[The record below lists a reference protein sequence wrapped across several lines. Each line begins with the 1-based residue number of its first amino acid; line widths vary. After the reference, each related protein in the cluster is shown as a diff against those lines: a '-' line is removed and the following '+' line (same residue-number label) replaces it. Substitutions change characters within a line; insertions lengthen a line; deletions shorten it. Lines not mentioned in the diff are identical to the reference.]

1 MGNRLTRIY
10 TRTGDDGTTGLGD
23 GSRCGKESLRIEAI
37 GAVDELNSSIGL
49 LLAENLEEVL
59 RRQLED
65 IQNDLFDLGGD
76 LSIPGRLTMSAPQV
90 RRLEHQLDEYNRSLS
105 ALRELILPGGARP
118 AALCHVARA
127 VSRRAE
133 RCLVRLGRDEEVPS
147 THLKY
152 LNRLS
157 DLLFVLCRVLN
168 RQHGVADVLWE
179 PGKTQAGDSV

>member
-23 GSRCGKESLRIEAI
+23 GSRCGKESPRIEAI
-37 GAVDELNSSIGL
+37 GAVDELNSSIGV

-59 RRQLED
+59 RRRLED

-76 LSIPGRLTMSAPQV
+76 LSIPGRLTMSEPQV
-90 RRLEHQLDEYNRSLS
+90 ERLEQQLDEYNNSLN
-105 ALRELILPGGARP
+105 ALRDFILPGGARP

-133 RCLVRLGRDEEVPS
+133 RRLVSLGRDEAVPS
-147 THLKY
+147 THLRY

-168 RQHGVADVLWE
+168 RQHGVADVLWR
-179 PGKTQAGDSV
+179 PGKTRARDSA